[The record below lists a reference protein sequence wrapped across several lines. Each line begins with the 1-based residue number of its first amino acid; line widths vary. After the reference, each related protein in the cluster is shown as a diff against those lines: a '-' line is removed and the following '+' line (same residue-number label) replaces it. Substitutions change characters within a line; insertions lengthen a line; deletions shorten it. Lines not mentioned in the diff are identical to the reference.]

1 MTAFFSSPLA
11 FWFVALAI
19 GGATGLLVWSG
30 TRSSAAL
37 LDPIRRRLAALQ
49 EPDDVAV
56 RVENEKG
63 GVLARLFALLEPKG
77 DPGAQSR
84 VQLRLNQAG
93 YRTRGAL
100 GAFYAAKILTV
111 VVLVGAIFVVQWAR
125 PELHLSKALAALLVP
140 VAFAI
145 AWLGTEMWLDRAVEN
160 RRSSLMEGLPDAL
173 DLLVACTEAG
183 LSLNAAL
190 ERVVEQ
196 MPASYPAL
204 ARELGMVNAEMRA
217 GVERTAALKNL
228 AERTGL
234 EEIRGLVS
242 LITHSAR
249 LGTGIA
255 GTLRIY
261 AHEFRDRR
269 MQRAEELA
277 ATIST
282 KLIFPLVLC
291 LFPSFFLVA
300 VGPAVLGVI
309 RALAGAGL

>member
-1 MTAFFSSPLA
+1 MASSWI
-11 FWFVALAI
+11 FWLVALAA
-19 GGATGLLVWSG
+19 GVATGLLVWSSVQ
-30 TRSSAAL
+30 TSKEL
-37 LDPIRRRLAALQ
+37 LDPIRRRLGALREENREVVAAG
-49 EPDDVAV
+49 A
-56 RVENEKG
+56 KKA
-63 GVLARLFALLEPKG
+63 GVTDRLFSLLEPKEEA
-77 DPGAQSR
+77 DR
-84 VQLRLNQAG
+84 DKRRIRLSQAG
-93 YRTRGAL
+93 YRSQGAVGTL
-100 GAFYAAKILTV
+100 IAVKLVTILI
-111 VVLVGAIFVVQWAR
+111 LVAG
-125 PELHLSKALAALLVP
+125 ALAAKFGQPQWHISGAILGLMI
-140 VAFAI
+140 AFAI
-145 AWLGTEMWLDRAVEN
+145 LMGWLLPEGWLDRVTEN
-160 RRSSLMEGLPDAL
+160 RKATLMEGLPDAL

-196 MPASYPAL
+196 LPSSYPIL

-261 AHEFRDRR
+261 ATEFRDRR
-269 MQRAEELA
+269 MQRAEEIA
-277 ATIST
+277 ATVST
-282 KLIFPLVLC
+282 KMIFPLVLC
-291 LFPSFFLVA
+291 MFPSFFVVA

-309 RALAGAGL
+309 RALSGTSFG